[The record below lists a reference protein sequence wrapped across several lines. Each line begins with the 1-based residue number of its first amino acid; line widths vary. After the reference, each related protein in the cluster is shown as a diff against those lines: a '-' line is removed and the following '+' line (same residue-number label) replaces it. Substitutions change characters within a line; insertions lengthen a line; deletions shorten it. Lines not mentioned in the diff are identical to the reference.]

1 MKIYQKSTQWY
12 ANLQLNQLA
21 YHNFY
26 WMAYGSVL
34 FPFIFN
40 VSKSK
45 NTQNENS
52 CLLPILS
59 FNILPKAKFF
69 SF

>member
-1 MKIYQKSTQWY
+1 MQSAFMQK
-12 ANLQLNQLA
+12 L
-21 YHNFY
+21 
-26 WMAYGSVL
+26 
-34 FPFIFN
+34 PDFIEYE
-40 VSKSK
+40 SKT
-45 NTQNENS
+45 TQNENS

>member
-1 MKIYQKSTQWY
+1 
-12 ANLQLNQLA
+12 
-21 YHNFY
+21 
-26 WMAYGSVL
+26 MAYGSVL